1 MKSSRPHPGLEL
13 LRRGLP
19 ALLALAMTACVST
32 RHPAPGGPSSSPT
45 VAADKWL
52 VIPHAGLRQE
62 IVLYAIGL
70 LDTGYRFG
78 GRNPEAGLDCSGM
91 VSYVVEQTSGLKLPH
106 NAAAIARRT
115 RPIGRNALAPG
126 DLVFFNTA
134 RRRHSHMG
142 IYLGEGRF
150 IHAPS
155 SRGAVRIESLDSG
168 YFASRID
175 GLRTLAAQ
183 E

>member
-1 MKSSRPHPGLEL
+1 
-13 LRRGLP
+13 
-19 ALLALAMTACVST
+19 MTACVST
-32 RHPAPGGPSSSPT
+32 RPPPAPDGQPQSPT
-45 VAADKWL
+45 VAAGEWL

-70 LDTGYRFG
+70 LDIGYRFG

-106 NAAAIARRT
+106 NAAAIAQRT
-115 RPIGRNALAPG
+115 RPIERDALAPG
-126 DLVFFNTA
+126 DLVFFNTLK
-134 RRRHSHMG
+134 RRHSHMG

-155 SRGAVRIESLDSG
+155 SRGAVRIERLDSG
-168 YFASRID
+168 YFATRID